1 MGCIKVPCMAKRPGE
16 LKNSR
21 RTVSIL
27 EKSWINQH
35 WWTSSH
41 RHVHICESHLLNQTF
56 QTYNNRVN
64 SIRSKIKTGLTL
76 EWSLSA
82 RIIMSHREIIKDHS
96 RVLWVILERSAWSLS
111 YSPQTYFSQYP
122 AFKFADDGWLNA
134 FDLHTSN
141 NCNTSAQFI
150 N

>member
-1 MGCIKVPCMAKRPGE
+1 MGCINVPCMAKRPGE

-27 EKSWINQH
+27 EWSWINQR

-41 RHVHICESHLLNQTF
+41 RHVHICESQLLNQTL
-56 QTYNNRVN
+56 QTCNNIVN

-76 EWSLSA
+76 EWSVDT
-82 RIIMSHREIIKDHS
+82 RIIMSHREIKKDHS

-111 YSPQTYFSQYP
+111 YSPQTYFSQDP
-122 AFKFADDGWLNA
+122 GFKLADDGWLNA

-141 NCNTSAQFI
+141 NYSTLAQVI
-150 N
+150 S